1 MEENKTKSVALRSDI
16 GTQVIERIDSLCEA
30 GFTMP
35 KDYSYVNA
43 IKMSLLTI
51 QETKDKNG
59 KTALDVCTP
68 ASVQKALFKMVTL
81 GLNAGLKQCYFIVR
95 GNQLCCDPSYFGN
108 TLRMKRI
115 YPTWEPIVV
124 VIREG
129 DTFELGINT
138 DTGKKFVVKH
148 EMKLENTDNDFV
160 GAYMYLPNGSL
171 YVMTKRQIL
180 TAWSQ
185 SSNKDLT
192 VHKKFDEKMIS
203 KTVINTGCNLFINT
217 HPETE
222 NILEDEDDD
231 MAGENDGRGGD
242 GAGAAPALEATEF
255 QEATI
260 VEDATVVDGGDTT
273 TTTSTEDAAP
283 SEGGDED
290 DF

>member
-108 TLRMKRI
+108 TLRMKG
-115 YPTWEPIVV
+115 YTL
-124 VIREG
+124 
-129 DTFELGINT
+129 LGSR
-138 DTGKKFVVKH
+138 
-148 EMKLENTDNDFV
+148 LW
-160 GAYMYLPNGSL
+160 LS
-171 YVMTKRQIL
+171 
-180 TAWSQ
+180 
-185 SSNKDLT
+185 
-192 VHKKFDEKMIS
+192 
-203 KTVINTGCNLFINT
+203 
-217 HPETE
+217 
-222 NILEDEDDD
+222 
-231 MAGENDGRGGD
+231 
-242 GAGAAPALEATEF
+242 
-255 QEATI
+255 
-260 VEDATVVDGGDTT
+260 
-273 TTTSTEDAAP
+273 
-283 SEGGDED
+283 
-290 DF
+290 